1 MMKWLHQLRWKLFVS
16 HFIIVLMAYVVLLAA
31 ANVLTSLGW
40 TSFAP
45 LTLGA
50 AAAETGQIHSGV
62 TNEAVALQEQ
72 FQSVVQQALLISGF
86 AALTAAVLVSLFVSR
101 RIVEPIQ
108 TLSNVSRRLAQGLYR
123 ERIHLQADDEIAQ
136 LAQSVNQL
144 AEALD
149 QTERRRL
156 ALLADV
162 THELRTPLATIGG
175 YMEGLVDGV
184 VSANPATFNLVL
196 RETRRLQRLIEDLEL
211 LSRVEAG
218 QLPVVARAIDLRP
231 VLEAQITQFEPLFSS
246 NQVTLSL
253 DAPEQLP
260 QVWADPDRVAQ
271 VLINILAN
279 AYRYTP
285 AGGQVTVQVSTD
297 DQEVRVAVI
306 DSGIGIAAEHLP
318 HLFERFY
325 RVDKSRARN
334 SGGSGIGL
342 AIARHLIY
350 AQGGE
355 IWAESDGIGK
365 GARFIFTLPLAP
377 QMATIRLEPIA
388 SVDTVEAS

>member
-123 ERIHLQADDEIAQ
+123 ERIYLQADDEIAQ
-136 LAQSVNQL
+136 LAQGVNQL

-184 VSANPATFNLVL
+184 VSANPATFNLIL

-218 QLPVVARAIDLRP
+218 QLPVVARAIDLRS
-231 VLEAQITQFEPLFSS
+231 VLEAQIAQFEPLFSS
-246 NQVTLSL
+246 NHVTLSL
-253 DAPEQLP
+253 DVPEQLP

-297 DQEVRVAVI
+297 DHEVRVAVI

>member
-123 ERIHLQADDEIAQ
+123 ERIYLQADDEIAQ

-184 VSANPATFNLVL
+184 VSANPATFNLIL

-218 QLPVVARAIDLRP
+218 QLPVVARAIDLRS
-231 VLEAQITQFEPLFSS
+231 VLEAQIAQFEPLFSS

-253 DAPEQLP
+253 DAPEQLL